1 MAEKPELVVEAQR
14 LMSLYQSGKE
24 AECIEALLSCFFGI
38 SEIMVAAEVR
48 KDGRLLTFA
57 APQIA
62 ALAERLGWL
71 AAKEAANSGV
81 PYTDVPD

>member
-1 MAEKPELVVEAQR
+1 MADKPELVVEAQR

-24 AECIEALLSCFFGI
+24 AECVEAALSCFFGI

-48 KDGRLLTFA
+48 NDERLLTFA

-62 ALAERLGWL
+62 SLAERLGWL
-71 AAKEAANSGV
+71 AAKETADTGK
-81 PYTDVPD
+81 PYLDVPE

>member
-14 LMSLYQSGKE
+14 LMSLYQGGKD
-24 AECIEALLSCFFGI
+24 AECIEAALSCFFGI
-38 SEIMVAAEVR
+38 SEIMVAAEIR

-57 APQIA
+57 APQVA

-71 AAKEAANSGV
+71 AAKEMADTGK
-81 PYTDVPD
+81 PYLDVPE